1 MVQTLNIKKY
11 IYLFFIE
18 RFYSLF
24 LKMNEAFENAVD
36 HLASISGKLKDAD
49 LLYLY
54 ARYKV
59 STVGECNVEK
69 PSIFDL
75 KGRKKW

>member
-11 IYLFFIE
+11 AYLFYFD
-18 RFYSLF
+18 RFCRLF
-24 LKMNEAFENAVD
+24 LKMNEEFELAAD
-36 HLASISGKLKDAD
+36 HLASISDKLKDAD

>member
-1 MVQTLNIKKY
+1 
-11 IYLFFIE
+11 
-18 RFYSLF
+18 
-24 LKMNEAFENAVD
+24 MNEEFENSVD

-69 PSIFDL
+69 PSLFDL